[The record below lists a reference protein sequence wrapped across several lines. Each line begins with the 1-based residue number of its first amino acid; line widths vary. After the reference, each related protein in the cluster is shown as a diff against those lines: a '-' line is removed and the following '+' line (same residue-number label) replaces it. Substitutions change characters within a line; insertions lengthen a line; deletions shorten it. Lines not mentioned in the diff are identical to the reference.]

1 MRPGAGLYVICRYR
15 GVPPHSLP
23 AESRSF
29 VGMAMETAAM
39 PPATKDFL
47 HLCRWFTRTHT
58 HTWKHPEGR
67 RWNEIKWTM
76 SYNLMK
82 FTGAIPNFKPTTNHK
97 LNMTWQWT
105 KSKYKAVLLLAAC
118 HTHALN
124 ANWKKKQSSP
134 WSIGGHKLN
143 GLSVLNPCH
152 CATDASSLDGDMWST
167 LHPTPSPSSQNSV
180 LCTCMEP
187 FIAGL

>member
-1 MRPGAGLYVICRYR
+1 MQVQECT
-15 GVPPHSLP
+15 STLP
-23 AESRSF
+23 A
-29 VGMAMETAAM
+29 GWITQ
-39 PPATKDFL
+39 L
-47 HLCRWFTRTHT
+47 RWHGYGNSCHAPCNEGIFTSMQMVHTHTHT

-143 GLSVLNPCH
+143 GLSVLNPYH

>member
-1 MRPGAGLYVICRYR
+1 MLYAGTGVYLHTPCRLN
-15 GVPPHSLP
+15 HAASLAWLWKQLP
-23 AESRSF
+23 CPLQRRIFYIYADGSH
-29 VGMAMETAAM
+29 A
-39 PPATKDFL
+39 
-47 HLCRWFTRTHT
+47 HT